1 MEYDKKIS
9 AFIKKI
15 RARLFGQVIID
26 TLLISLAVG
35 FFTCLILSVI
45 SMLVPFYYAFIYMAV
60 SMLIFFVVGIIL
72 AFKNRPSME
81 MAALKADSKGC
92 KEKIVTAYDL
102 KERDDAF
109 SLLQKTDAW
118 RVIDNYDIKD
128 NFRFSFKP
136 KRWIVFICLA
146 ALFAASTFVET
157 DARRDASYKH
167 DIAEKV
173 KEEISEIEKIEKAI
187 NENENISETEAA
199 EILEELESTK
209 KELLEAESYE
219 DIQKAWDKEK
229 LKLAD
234 AVASDAAENN
244 EALSNI
250 LSEALEENTARK
262 NEELEELIKE
272 TEEALEN
279 AKDGSNAEKEEASDK
294 LSELAS
300 ALGSSSLSSA
310 AEEFAASD
318 KTSSDVSAASSA
330 LSEAL
335 SSMNSTSYASSEGS
349 ESSLSSS
356 SSSSSENNSEGSNSS
371 SSSSGSSE
379 SGSSSEGGSGSSSS
393 GNSEGTGS
401 SGTGSSGGT
410 GSNTGEGTG
419 GGWNKG
425 DSSGSEGSSKTAED
439 VTIPDGET
447 GNDENLTGEGNDNDS
462 STYEKSDEALTWSG
476 NKVSY
481 GQVSS
486 EYKEKAYNTIESSS
500 YPEAMKEKIKTYF
513 DSLN

>member
-1 MEYDKKIS
+1 MEQDKKIS
-9 AFIKKI
+9 AFVKKI
-15 RARLFGQVIID
+15 RGRLFWQVMID
-26 TLLISLAVG
+26 TLLIWLAIG
-35 FFTCLILSVI
+35 FFICLILSVV
-45 SMLVPFYYAFIYMAV
+45 SMLVPFYYVFIFMAV
-60 SMLIFFVVGIIL
+60 TMALFLAAGIIW
-72 AFKNRPSME
+72 AFKHKPTPE
-81 MAALKADSKGC
+81 TAALRADANGC
-92 KEKIVTAYDL
+92 KEKIVTAYGL
-102 KERDDAF
+102 SGRDDAF
-109 SLLQKTDAW
+109 SLLQKADAC
-118 RVIDNYDIKD
+118 RVIDSYDIRSG
-128 NFRFSFKP
+128 FRFSFKP

-157 DARRDASYKH
+157 DARRDASYRH

-173 KEEISEIEKIEKAI
+173 KEEISEIEKIESAI
-187 NENENISETEAA
+187 NENKSISETEAA
-199 EILEELESTK
+199 EILEELENTK

-219 DIQKAWDKEK
+219 DIKKAWDKEK

-234 AVASDAAENN
+234 AAAFETAENN

-272 TEEALEN
+272 TEGALEN
-279 AKDGSNAEKEEASDK
+279 AKDGSNAEKLEASDK
-294 LSELAS
+294 LSELAAS
-300 ALGSSSLSSA
+300 LGNSTLSSA

-330 LSEAL
+330 LDAAL
-335 SSMNSTSYASSEGS
+335 NSMNNTSYASSKGS

-356 SSSSSENNSEGSNSS
+356 SESNSEGSS
-371 SSSSGSSE
+371 
-379 SGSSSEGGSGSSSS
+379 
-393 GNSEGTGS
+393 
-401 SGTGSSGGT
+401 SSGGT
-410 GSNTGEGTG
+410 GSGTG
-419 GGWNKG
+419 GGWNRG
-425 DSSGSEGSSKTAED
+425 ENSGSESSGKTAEN

-500 YPEAMKEKIKTYF
+500 YPAAMKEKIKNYF